1 MNGLEQAAPRGLR
14 DRHAILLDV
23 GRILTGTL
31 RRGDLYRA
39 IYEQADRVLDA
50 VSFYIALYDPTIDTA
65 SVVFYARDGAPEP
78 VEIAYRGAESF
89 AISEA
94 RAGHQSTA
102 DPDFQLLS
110 LALGGLR
117 STSAICAPIVADG
130 RVAGVIGVQS
140 DAPDAYGERELEL
153 LNAVAAMAGV
163 ALGSA
168 DFILVTER
176 RRREAERLESIG
188 RALTASLDFEE
199 VLRRAVAAA
208 IELIEGDGAAVLL
221 LERDRRLRVA
231 AVGGALRLRQGDS
244 FLLPARL
251 QTRMIEERETVVIEN
266 LAHHPLLPLDLREEI
281 DAGSAAG
288 VPLVAGDRVIGILTI
303 GDRRPRRYPAEELR
317 LIERLSFHVAIA
329 VENARLHE
337 QIRALS
343 LTDPLTG
350 LSNRRHLE
358 LVLEKEFAAARRGRK
373 LAVALYDLDHFKAY
387 NDSAGHQ
394 AGDEALR
401 AFAHIVLAETRAF
414 DLAARYG
421 GDEFLC
427 ILSDADVEG
436 AIAHTARVRRALS
449 DNESLCAIG
458 VSAGLAVFDHS
469 MTRPADLIRAA
480 DRELYKRKAERP

>member
-39 IYEQADRVLDA
+39 IYEQTDRVLDA
-50 VSFYIALYDPTIDTA
+50 VSFYIALYDANTDTA
-65 SVVFYARDGAPEP
+65 SVVYYARDGAPEP
-78 VEIAYRGAESF
+78 IEVAYRGSESF
-89 AISEA
+89 AIREA
-94 RAGHQSTA
+94 RAGHQSPD

-117 STSAICAPIVADG
+117 SGSAICAPIVADG

-140 DAPDAYGERELEL
+140 DAPNAYDEREIEL
-153 LNAVAAMAGV
+153 LNAIAAMAGV

-168 DFILVTER
+168 EFIRTTER

-188 RALTASLDFEE
+188 RALTASLDLEE
-199 VLRRAVAAA
+199 VLRRAVGAA

-221 LERDRRLRVA
+221 LEQDRQLRIA
-231 AVGGALRLRQGDS
+231 AVGGTLRIPHGARFALPPRLH
-244 FLLPARL
+244 A
-251 QTRMIEERETVVIEN
+251 RMIEERETVVVEN
-266 LAHHPLLPLDLREEI
+266 LGHHPLLPLAIRKKV

-288 VPLVAGDRVIGILTI
+288 VPLIAGDNVIGILAI
-303 GDRRPRRYPAEELR
+303 GEHQPRRFPTEELR
-317 LIERLSFHVAIA
+317 LLERLSFHVAIA

-387 NDSAGHQ
+387 NDAAGHQ

-436 AIAHTARVRRALS
+436 AIAHTARVSQAVAS
-449 DNESLCAIG
+449 TPSLATIG
-458 VSAGLAVFDHS
+458 VSAGLAIFDHS
-469 MTRPADLIRAA
+469 MTGPADLIRAA
-480 DRELYKRKAERP
+480 DRELYRKKAERA